1 MTRTP
6 YTAHN
11 GDVRLAVDDL
21 GGAGGEPLLL
31 LMGLGVSRL
40 WWPDGLVAA
49 LIDAG
54 FSVVS
59 FDGRDAGGSTHFD
72 DTPAGNPLTALLR
85 RRPPAYTAEDMADDT
100 VAVLD
105 ALGWQ
110 RAHLFGIS
118 QGGLVAQR
126 TALRHPDRVHTLTS
140 YAAVPS
146 DARGAAVLRYVRLP
160 FLARLTRMRHSAGRD
175 GDIAAGL
182 DLLRAVASPGYPFD
196 EQDARLRVEREL
208 DAGLPSGVRDSRAQA
223 RQTGASWHGPRLRDL
238 RVPTLV
244 LHGERDPLIRPA
256 AGRRIAASV
265 PNARYVE
272 LPGAGHDLPR
282 EIWPTVAREIRAH
295 ADEAS
300 GTIRV
305 RGPRAEAQE
314 HEALTRVRP
323 R

>member
-1 MTRTP
+1 MPRTSITRT
-6 YTAHN
+6 AHIARN
-11 GDVRLAVDDL
+11 GDVHLAVDDL

-31 LMGLGVSRL
+31 IMGLGVSRFY
-40 WWPDGLVAA
+40 WPGGLVEA

-54 FSVVS
+54 FSVAS

-72 DTPAGNPLTALLR
+72 DIQPGNPVAGLLG

-126 TALRHPDRVHTLTS
+126 TALRHPHRVHTVTT

-146 DARGAAVLRYVRLP
+146 DASGAAVLLRYVRLP
-160 FLARLTRMRHSAGRD
+160 FLVRMARMRHPAGRA

-182 DLLRAVASPGYPFD
+182 ELLRAVASPGYPFD
-196 EQDARLRVEREL
+196 EADARLRVEREL
-208 DAGLPSGVRDSRAQA
+208 DAGLPSGVRDNRAQA
-223 RQTGASWHGPRLRDL
+223 RQTSATWHGPKLREL

-244 LHGERDPLIRPA
+244 LHGERDPLGRPS

-265 PNARYVE
+265 PGARYVE
-272 LPGAGHDLPR
+272 LPGTGHDLPR
-282 EIWPTVAREIRAH
+282 EIWPTVVREIRAL
-295 ADEAS
+295 ATGSTGA
-300 GTIRV
+300 
-305 RGPRAEAQE
+305 
-314 HEALTRVRP
+314 HEGVSDH
-323 R
+323 

>member
-1 MTRTP
+1 MFRTP
-6 YTAHN
+6 YTARN

-40 WWPDGLVAA
+40 WWPDGLVTA

-54 FSVVS
+54 FSVAS

-72 DTPAGNPLTALLR
+72 DVPTGNPVSALLR
-85 RRPPAYTAEDMADDT
+85 RRPPAYTAEDLADDT

-126 TALRHPDRVHTLTS
+126 TALRHPHRVHTLTS

-160 FLARLTRMRHSAGRD
+160 FLTRLTRMRHPAGRA
-175 GDIAAGL
+175 GDVAAGL
-182 DLLRAVASPGYPFD
+182 DLARAIASPGYPFD

-223 RQTGASWHGPRLRDL
+223 RQVRAPWRGPRLRDL

-244 LHGERDPLIRPA
+244 LHGERDPLIRPS
-256 AGRRIAASV
+256 AGRRLAASV
-265 PNARYVE
+265 PGARYVE
-272 LPGAGHDLPR
+272 LAETGHDLPR
-282 EIWPTVAREIRAH
+282 EVWPTVVREIRAL
-295 ADEAS
+295 A
-300 GTIRV
+300 G
-305 RGPRAEAQE
+305 
-314 HEALTRVRP
+314 
-323 R
+323 

>member
-6 YTAHN
+6 LTALN

-21 GGAGGEPLLL
+21 GGAGGDPLLL
-31 LMGLGVSRL
+31 IMGLGVSRFY
-40 WWPDGLVAA
+40 WPDGLVVA

-54 FSVVS
+54 FHVAS

-72 DTPAGNPLTALLR
+72 DVPVGNPVAALFR

-105 ALGWQ
+105 VLGWQ

-126 TALRHPDRVHTLTS
+126 TALRHPARVHTVTS
-140 YAAVPS
+140 YAAIPS
-146 DARGAAVLRYVRLP
+146 DVRGAAVLRYVRLP
-160 FLARLTRMRHSAGRD
+160 FLARLARMRQPAGRD
-175 GDIAAGL
+175 GDVAAGL
-182 DLLRAVASPGYPFD
+182 ALLRAVASPGYPFD

-223 RQTGASWHGPRLRDL
+223 RQTSATWHGPRLREL
-238 RVPTLV
+238 RRPTLV
-244 LHGERDPLIRPA
+244 LHGEHDPLIRPA

-265 PNARYVE
+265 PDARYVE
-272 LPGAGHDLPR
+272 LPGTGHDLPR
-282 EIWPTVAREIRAH
+282 EMWPTVVREIRTLV
-295 ADEAS
+295 
-300 GTIRV
+300 G
-305 RGPRAEAQE
+305 
-314 HEALTRVRP
+314 
-323 R
+323 

>member
-1 MTRTP
+1 MSQASLVAR
-6 YTAHN
+6 N

-31 LMGLGVSRL
+31 LMGLGVSRF

-59 FDGRDAGGSTHFD
+59 FDGRDAGGSTRFD
-72 DTPAGNPLTALLR
+72 GTPAGDPLTALLR
-85 RRPPAYTAEDMADDT
+85 RRSPAYTAEDMADDA

-110 RAHLFGIS
+110 RAHLFGVS

-126 TALRHPDRVHTLTS
+126 TALRHPQRVRTVTTF
-140 YAAVPS
+140 AAVPS

-160 FLARLTRMRHSAGRD
+160 FLARLARLRHPAGRD

-182 DLLRAVASPGYPFD
+182 ALLRAIASPGHPFD
-196 EQDARLRVEREL
+196 ERDARLRVEREL
-208 DAGLPSGVRDSRAQA
+208 DAGLRSGVRDSRAQA
-223 RQTGASWHGPRLRDL
+223 RQTGATWHGPRLRGL
-238 RVPTLV
+238 RAPTLV

-265 PNARYVE
+265 PGARYVE
-272 LPGAGHDLPR
+272 LPGVGHDLPR
-282 EIWPTVAREIRAH
+282 AVWPTVAGEIRAL
-295 ADEAS
+295 A
-300 GTIRV
+300 T
-305 RGPRAEAQE
+305 GPMKA
-314 HEALTRVRP
+314 P
-323 R
+323 RHG